1 MADKNGIETVE
12 ITDDVGQFTE
22 TYSSFNKII
31 NGLQRQY
38 LTLKD
43 TYTEQSE
50 QLQAVNESLQSMVA
64 ENRAVTEFLNSILN
78 SLSSGVVAV
87 NRSGLITHINPA
99 AKLIL
104 GLSGGRRQYY
114 GLQCDEIIRPVEK
127 SEYSAA
133 ETVKSGKIFE
143 NVEKKIETFQGNILT
158 LSLSTS
164 VLQNDSGEIVGAVEL
179 FYDISKL
186 KKMEEQLTRMKTLA
200 SLGEMAASIAH
211 EIRNP
216 LVGISGFASLL
227 ARDLDDNDQLKNM
240 ARKIVDGVN
249 SINKTIQTLL
259 EFARHQKVNKS
270 NLDLGSYLG
279 VVLENFYTEYGLNE
293 SKHKISSEHASQIK
307 VSVDLDRQL
316 FRQALYNLIKNGLD
330 AGGDNAHVEIKCYEI
345 PVSQAQKN
353 YGSFLELSGT
363 ETLAKIEIEDN
374 GPGIPKRDIDK
385 IFSPFYSKKENGTGL
400 GLAIAWKIIK
410 AHGGDISAKSRI
422 GKGTKFTIVLPARSG
437 KQLERK
443 I

>member
-1 MADKNGIETVE
+1 MADENINVTDENIDEVE
-12 ITDDVGQFTE
+12 QFTE

-31 NGLQRQY
+31 NRLQRQY

-50 QLQAVNESLQSMVA
+50 QLRSVNESLQSMIG

-87 NRSGLITHINPA
+87 NRSGQITHINPA
-99 AKLIL
+99 AKNIL
-104 GLSGGRRQYY
+104 GLGDGRRQYY
-114 GLQCDEIIRPVEK
+114 GLPVDEIIK
-127 SEYSAA
+127 SSEETEYSAA
-133 ETVKSGKIFE
+133 ITVKSGQTFE
-143 NVEKKIETFQGNILT
+143 NVEKKIESFQGNILT
-158 LSLSTS
+158 LSVSTS

-227 ARDLDDNDQLKNM
+227 ARDLEGNDQLKDM
-240 ARKIVDGVN
+240 AKKIVDGVN

-259 EFARHQKVNKS
+259 EFARHQKVHKS
-270 NLDLGSYLG
+270 TLDLGSYLG
-279 VVLENFYTEYGLNE
+279 VVLDNFYTEYGLDE
-293 SKHKISSEHASQIK
+293 SKNYISSENASQIK
-307 VSVDLDRQL
+307 VSVDIDRQL

-330 AGGDNAHVEIKCYEI
+330 AGGEKAHVKIRCYEI
-345 PVSQAQKN
+345 PVAQAQKN
-353 YGSFLELSGT
+353 YGSLLELSGT
-363 ETLAKIEIEDN
+363 ESLVKVEIEDN
-374 GPGIPKRDIDK
+374 GPGIPKRDINK

-400 GLAIAWKIIK
+400 GLAIAWKIVK
-410 AHGGDISAKSRI
+410 AHGGDISVKSTV

-437 KQLERK
+437 KQMEKR